1 MAAPVFSL
9 GSAPKKPRVEGFE
22 EDLCIF
28 YDTIFSKKHPAV
40 CPDINRLQT
49 LFNVCRDRNDEVGK
63 KLIAHKTSILN
74 GDLKIKYHRNC
85 RSSYCSPE
93 HVHRASEKHS
103 SHASSSSSACAP
115 DDIPRTFTRSQMASE
130 FDWKVHCFICGEPC
144 FACHRNTDSKRNWSM
159 VETSIDRKAEN
170 VYKKVLAAAEEKADL
185 RMITR
190 LHGIENGDLVAVEAR
205 YHRRKNC
212 LTHYISVR
220 NILASKTDEKRE
232 NAHKRII
239 TKIKEEY
246 YKPIVHGKEVFLFTS
261 IKSRFMELA
270 QDDAES
276 DILQMYST
284 QNLKKKL
291 VQEWPDLCF
300 IPRPGFSD
308 LVCSASVSVG
318 EALVKANHLAKVLQ
332 DVSKD
337 EDIEVKLDEP
347 SDSSVVHAA
356 VGILRRRISQVK
368 KLDGE
373 YYSSQEMSLKA
384 AQDFVDPLLLKA
396 LMWLT
401 DDHAYFSASDVS
413 DNYLSD
419 AKYLSV
425 ACDIVSLATSVMSPK
440 HLGLRVHLHH
450 QFGSRKLID
459 DISNLGHCI
468 SYTELRHF
476 LTSAAVHIS
485 SGQQPGPAGAL
496 IPPELLPKED
506 GGKLITAV
514 GDNWDHNE
522 RTVDGKRTTH
532 AMTTILVTSKTGDE
546 MPLPRIKKVS
556 ERTFDVQSLPGV
568 LISHSRDI
576 LGSITVITHA
586 HA

>member
-28 YDTIFSKKHPAV
+28 YDTLFSKKHPAV
-40 CPDINRLQT
+40 CPDVNRLQT
-49 LFNVCRDRNDEVGK
+49 LFKACMDRHDEVGK

-103 SHASSSSSACAP
+103 SHASSSSSANAP
-115 DDIPRTFTRSQMASE
+115 EDIPCTLTRSQMSAE
-130 FDWKVHCFICGEPC
+130 FDWKIHCFICGEPC
-144 FACHRNTDSKRNWSM
+144 FASHRNRDAKRNWSM
-159 VETSIDRKAEN
+159 VETSIDNKAEN
-170 VYKKVLAAAEEKADL
+170 LYKKVLAAAEQKTDL
-185 RMITR
+185 RMIAR
-190 LHGIENGDLVAVEAR
+190 LHGIGNGDLVAVEAR
-205 YHRRKNC
+205 YHQRKNC
-212 LTHYISVR
+212 LTHYISWR
-220 NILASKTDEKRE
+220 NISASRKEEKRE
-232 NAHKRII
+232 NAHNRLI

-246 YKPIVHGKEVFLFTS
+246 CKPIIDSKEVFLLTS

-270 QDDAES
+270 QDDPEF
-276 DILQMYST
+276 DILQMYT
-284 QNLKKKL
+284 AQKLKKKL
-291 VQEWPDLCF
+291 MQQWPELCF
-300 IPRPGFSD
+300 IPQPGLSD
-308 LVCSASVSVG
+308 IVCSASVSVG

-337 EDIEVKLDEP
+337 ENTEVELNEP
-347 SDSSVVHAA
+347 SDNSVVHAA

-368 KLDGE
+368 KPDGE
-373 YYSSQEMSLKA
+373 YYSSQEMSLQA

-401 DDHAYFSASDVS
+401 DDQAYLSASDVS

-440 HLGLRVHLHH
+440 HLGLGIHLHH

-532 AMTTILVTSKTGDE
+532 AMTTILVTPKTGDE
-546 MPLPRIKKVS
+546 RPLPRIKKVS
-556 ERTFDVQSLPGV
+556 ERTFDVQSLPGAFRSYK
-568 LISHSRDI
+568 ICFR
-576 LGSITVITHA
+576 A
-586 HA
+586 N